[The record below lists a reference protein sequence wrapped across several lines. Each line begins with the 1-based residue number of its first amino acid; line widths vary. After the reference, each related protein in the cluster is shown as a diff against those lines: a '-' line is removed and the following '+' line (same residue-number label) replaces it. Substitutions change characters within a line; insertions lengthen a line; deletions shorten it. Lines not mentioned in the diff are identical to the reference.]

1 MKLFNTRTNTIED
14 IIIDDEFIGVYTC
27 GPTVYDRVHIG
38 NLKTMFWSDFFVSFL
53 EFLYPNKVKGIIN
66 ITDIDDKIISRLDNQ
81 TKEELSKYTQSYTN
95 LFLNDLKSLIITR
108 YHNNYHTVTD
118 NLESI
123 YEMITK
129 LKNENYAYQLNNGSI
144 YFDSSKVDNYP
155 FPNYKKENYL
165 EFDNERNIIRDDGV
179 KDYKDFILWKCKENE
194 QIKWETSSIISGRPG
209 WHIECSAIANK
220 HLQQVTFHIGGED
233 LKFPHHTCEILQ
245 SESYNPNKIFGRY
258 WLHIGFLNFNGD
270 KMSKSI
276 GNILTLDN
284 LNINKY
290 LLRYYLFHKNYRK
303 QNDFSIDEINTY
315 KIPFLNLHKLYNK
328 VYSGLTIYNLND
340 AEHNELLIFDEVI
353 NNISNDLDTKT
364 CLNFVNKYVITLLKK
379 HISFNDSKIIIQ
391 ELDKINQLF
400 KILDPDILHIPDDI
414 KDIINQRIISK
425 NNKNYSYADKLRND
439 IVNKGFLIE
448 DYKDHYIIIK
458 NI

>member
-66 ITDIDDKIISRLDNQ
+66 ITDIDDKIISRLDNK
-81 TKEELSKYTQSYTN
+81 TKEELSKYTQSYTK
-95 LFLNDLKSLIITR
+95 LFLNDLKALIITR

-123 YEMITK
+123 YEMIEK
-129 LKNENYAYQLNNGSI
+129 LKNENYAYELKNGSI

-303 QNDFSIDEINTY
+303 QNDFSLDEINTY

-328 VYSGLTIYNLND
+328 VYSGLTVYNLNN
-340 AEHNELLIFDEVI
+340 AEQNELLIFDEII

-364 CLNFVNKYVITLLKK
+364 CLNIVNKYVITWLKK
-379 HISFNDSKIIIQ
+379 QISFNDSKIIIQ

-414 KDIINQRIISK
+414 KEIINERIISK